1 MKIKLFKP
9 ERFFSFEVVDAS
21 ERTKH
26 QFLLKAESSGTTTG
40 TNDALV
46 HRSPGEDLKQK
57 QEKLRGDI
65 KDGFSMSCV
74 QQAGQ
79 AGHVHSHQIKG
90 KKALT
95 CLEAKE
101 DD

>member
-1 MKIKLFKP
+1 MPLK
-9 ERFFSFEVVDAS
+9 EQSTDFFES
-21 ERTKH
+21 R
-26 QFLLKAESSGTTTG
+26 ESSGTTTG

-46 HRSPGEDLKQK
+46 HRNPGEDLKLK
-57 QEKLRGDI
+57 QEKLRGGI

-79 AGHVHSHQIKG
+79 AGHMHSHQIKG